1 MLEFNHCT
9 RPGRLGEIMQRREFI
24 TLFGGAAVALPLA
37 AHAQQPRVPV
47 IGFLNGASASTW
59 VAFTNAFRAGLKEA
73 GYSEGENVL
82 IEYRWADGQY
92 ERLPSLAA
100 ELISRQVDLIA
111 TSGGVAAALAAK
123 ALTNT
128 IPIVFTA
135 GDADPVKIGLVES
148 LNRPGGNTTG
158 AAIMVT
164 ALAAK
169 RLDLLRQMVPKATAF
184 DVLINPNNREA
195 EVQWA
200 DMKAAAAALEVG
212 IRRLDAANDG
222 DIERV
227 STLLD
232 GQPPGG
238 VLVMADPFINSRRE
252 RLVAMMASHAI
263 PAVYYNR
270 EIVALGGLLG
280 YGASFNEVY
289 RQAGIYS
296 GRILKGAK
304 PADLPVMQPDKFQ
317 LILNLRTAKTLG
329 IDVPPAILALAD
341 EVIE

>member
-1 MLEFNHCT
+1 
-9 RPGRLGEIMQRREFI
+9 
-24 TLFGGAAVALPLA
+24 
-37 AHAQQPRVPV
+37 
-47 IGFLNGASASTW
+47 
-59 VAFTNAFRAGLKEA
+59 
-73 GYSEGENVL
+73 
-82 IEYRWADGQY
+82 
-92 ERLPSLAA
+92 
-100 ELISRQVDLIA
+100 
-111 TSGGVAAALAAK
+111 
-123 ALTNT
+123 
-128 IPIVFTA
+128 VFTA

-200 DMKAAAAALEVG
+200 DMKAAAAALKVG